1 MVRVRVRVR
10 ARVRPCWRAP
20 VGLLQGSV
28 GAEDRVRAVE
38 GGHVHLAEPLG
49 ARDRARD
56 TDTDRARDTDTD
68 TDRDSG
74 GVSVRVRVR
83 VIPLVDE
90 HVVLLY
96 AQLAR
101 DVADPHTPLPR
112 VRAPWLG
119 LGLRIRVRV
128 RVRMS

>member
-1 MVRVRVRVR
+1 MRV
-10 ARVRPCWRAP
+10 
-20 VGLLQGSV
+20 G
-28 GAEDRVRAVE
+28 
-38 GGHVHLAEPLG
+38 
-49 ARDRARD
+49 
-56 TDTDRARDTDTD
+56 
-68 TDRDSG
+68 
-74 GVSVRVRVR
+74 

-90 HVVLLY
+90 HVVLLH

>member
-1 MVRVRVRVR
+1 MAAASGRTSAEYV
-10 ARVRPCWRAP
+10 AAAAE
-20 VGLLQGSV
+20 
-28 GAEDRVRAVE
+28 GAALRHR
-38 GGHVHLAEPLG
+38 
-49 ARDRARD
+49 
-56 TDTDRARDTDTD
+56 DTDRARDTDTD
-68 TDRDSG
+68 TDRDSD
-74 GVSVRVRVR
+74 GVSVRVRVG